1 MSFSFK
7 LLKSSA
13 NTKARLGEIQT
24 PRGLIPTPVFMPV
37 GTYATVKA
45 IRPDQLANELKPPI
59 ILGNTYHLYLRPGHK
74 LVQKLG
80 GLHHFM
86 QWPGPILTDSGGFQV
101 FSLAKFRK
109 LKKEGVEFQSH
120 LDGST
125 HLLSPELA
133 IEIQE
138 SLGSNIMM
146 VLDECLGFPV
156 TEEQAQKSLDL
167 TVDWAARCLMA
178 RKSDSALFAIL
189 QGGMY
194 PHLRRQCFDRLQE
207 LSENASHLTPHTSRP
222 FDGYA
227 IGGVS
232 VGEPM
237 ELAYKI
243 AESCTEY
250 LPPDKPRYLMG
261 VGMPED
267 IVECIDRGIDMFD
280 CIIPTRNARN
290 GMLFTPEGSL
300 YISNAEHKE
309 DPRPIDENCK
319 CYTCQNFSRAY
330 LRHLM
335 MGKEILSSILNSI
348 HNLHYYLNLLVEIRL
363 AIAEERFPEFKKD
376 FFRKM
381 IPSPLEGEG

>member
-1 MSFSFK
+1 MSTSFSFK
-7 LLKSSA
+7 LLKKAQGS
-13 NTKARLGEIQT
+13 KARLGEIQT
-24 PRGLIPTPVFMPV
+24 ARGVIPTPVFMPV

-45 IRPDQLANELKPPI
+45 IRPDQLVNELKPPI

-74 LVQKLG
+74 VIQKLG

-86 QWPGPILTDSGGFQV
+86 KWPGPILTDSGGFQV

-138 SLGSNIMM
+138 ALGSNIMM
-146 VLDECLGFPV
+146 VLDECLGYPA

-167 TVDWAARCLMA
+167 TVDWAGRCLKA
-178 RKSDSALFAIL
+178 RQSESALFAIL

-194 PHLRRQCFDRLQE
+194 PHLRRQCFDRLLEEEAKSQG
-207 LSENASHLTPHTSRP
+207 LSFNGFAV
-222 FDGYA
+222 
-227 IGGVS
+227 GGVS

-237 ELAYKI
+237 ELAYEI
-243 AESCTEY
+243 ANACTEY
-250 LPPDKPRYLMG
+250 LPEDKPRYLMG

-267 IVECIDRGIDMFD
+267 IVHCIDRGIDMFD

-290 GMLFTPEGSL
+290 GMLFTDEGSF
-300 YISNAEHKE
+300 YITNAEHKE

-348 HNLHYYLNLLVEIRL
+348 HNLHYYINLLVEIRL
-363 AIAEERFPEFKKD
+363 AISEDRFPEFKKQ
-376 FFRKM
+376 FFMKR
-381 IPSPLEGEG
+381 SL